1 MIKQYC
7 PEYIYEES
15 LILEALLDSAQTALD
30 AFISEIESLTS
41 NWYIQTASGNYLDKI
56 GALCSMGREG
66 RTDEDYRT
74 AILSK
79 IGGIA
84 GIKSVLLSI
93 AKEVTNNEAQIL
105 EPSEGQILVR
115 TKASATTGKADILKT
130 RIQMA
135 KLAGIEDLYEQFSGL
150 IDSLVMTES
159 ANATVQAPN
168 YLWDTALWGFTEW
181 GA

>member
-15 LILEALLDSAQTALD
+15 AALEALLDAAQSEVDTFSSSITSATVSW
-30 AFISEIESLTS
+30 FINSAT
-41 NWYIQTASGNYLDKI
+41 GNYLDRI
-56 GALCSMGREG
+56 GSLALLQREG

-84 GIKSVLLSI
+84 GVMSVLLSI
-93 AKEVTNNEAQIL
+93 AQEVTNDEAYIT
-105 EPSEGQILVR
+105 EPAAGQIKVY

-130 RIQMA
+130 RIRMA
-135 KLAGIEDLYEQFSGL
+135 KVAGVEDLYEQFTGL
-150 IDSLVMTES
+150 IDLYSMSESLSIAEILL
-159 ANATVQAPN
+159 PF
-168 YLWDTALWGFTEW
+168 LWDSAFWNFAEW
-181 GA
+181 S